1 MSYEIYLVT
10 WLPDYLI
17 TFLPYCLGDF
27 LMKVSVILPT
37 YCERDNIGDLISA
50 IQAVMAPED
59 WETEILVVDDN
70 SPDGTAQVVRDCWGA
85 QPAGQPDLWM
95 KNLTFQVFC
104 HVRTEERGL
113 ATAIK
118 YGILQS
124 TGEIIVVMDTDFNHD
139 PRMIPQMVKFLE
151 FYDLITGSRF
161 VMGGGMEDRTRYYY
175 SLFYNLFVRMLLR
188 LQVQDNLSGF
198 FAIRREKLLA
208 LNMDRIFQGYGE
220 YLIRMLH
227 SAWNRQY
234 RMLEVPVFY
243 ILRRHGQSKSR
254 FLSMLKD
261 YSGCVF
267 SLWLH
272 GKELLQE
279 NGITADN

>member
-1 MSYEIYLVT
+1 
-10 WLPDYLI
+10 
-17 TFLPYCLGDF
+17 
-27 LMKVSVILPT
+27 MKVSVILPT

-50 IQAVMAPED
+50 IQTVVAPEN

-70 SPDGTAQVVRDCWGA
+70 SPDGTAQVVRDCWGKLQTNQSA
-85 QPAGQPDLWM
+85 MGIKKPA
-95 KNLTFQVFC
+95 FQVFC
-104 HVRTEERGL
+104 HVRTQERGL

-118 YGILQS
+118 YGILHS
-124 TGEIIVVMDTDFNHD
+124 TGDIIVVMDTDFNHD

-161 VMGGGMEDRTRYYY
+161 VMGGGMEERKRYYY

-198 FAIRREKLLA
+198 FAIRRERLLG

-220 YLIRMLH
+220 YFIRMLH
-227 SAWNRQY
+227 SAWNRHY
-234 RMLEVPVFY
+234 HMLEVPVFY

-254 FLSMLKD
+254 FFSMLKD

-279 NGITADN
+279 NGILADN